1 MPSTHS
7 RRTLLRSCG
16 LALVLGTAGCLGGLQ
31 TGDPPG
37 DHDASEDAATRPG
50 GSTARGTTASNGS
63 TANDTATPRTTAATI
78 SPGTVSDEAATE
90 RALAAEEA
98 FLTERLGNASCLDDW
113 GTYPTTAQK
122 RATVVERT
130 ADGVRVEVS
139 HPFSYST
146 EQTETEGDSRTV
158 SLVTADGA
166 SRAVYLVTAD
176 DARRVSGDTI
186 SPCRTAL

>member
-16 LALVLGTAGCLGGLQ
+16 LALGTGTAGCLGGFQ
-31 TGDPPG
+31 NGDPSSDPDAPG
-37 DHDASEDAATRPG
+37 DDATRKNE
-50 GSTARGTTASNGS
+50 STARSTTASNGS
-63 TANDTATPRTTAATI
+63 TANDTATPRTTAEATL
-78 SPGTVSDEAATE
+78 SPDVVSDEAAKE

-98 FLTERLGNASCLDDW
+98 FLTERLGNASCLDNW
-113 GTYPTTAQK
+113 GTYPTTAHK

-146 EQTETEGDSRTV
+146 RRTE
-158 SLVTADGA
+158 ADGA

-186 SPCRTAL
+186 SPC